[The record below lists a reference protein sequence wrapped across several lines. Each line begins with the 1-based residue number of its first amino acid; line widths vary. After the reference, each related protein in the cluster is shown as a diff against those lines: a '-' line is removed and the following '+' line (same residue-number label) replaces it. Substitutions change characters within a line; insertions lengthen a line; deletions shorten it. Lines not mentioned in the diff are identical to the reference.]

1 MRVTVVIPCYNVAG
15 LVGKALESALMQ
27 DHADLELILVD
38 DGSTD
43 GTVEVLERHPAVAEG
58 RVRLLRQMNRGA
70 SAARNHGLRVAT
82 GAYVQFLDA
91 DDQLMPDKISGQV
104 ALAEREGWP
113 EVVVGDYRAVRPD
126 GLMDRVQALYERPWM
141 ALIRTRM
148 GTTSANLWAREA
160 LLAVGGWPEDLASSQ
175 DYALL
180 FKLLKRDARVAWDR
194 RERTEVLKRASGSI
208 SRTGVRANWERYVDL
223 RRRIKEHLVGLGR
236 ERYAAEIAALDQY
249 IFMALRILATYD
261 RDQAVKL
268 YRSCIDKGFRPEVG
282 PAITERYVAL
292 FTLLGFAG
300 AERALRL
307 ARGRKQADA

>member
-1 MRVTVVIPCYNVAG
+1 MRVTVVIPCYNVAD
-15 LVGKALESALMQ
+15 LVGRALDSALMQ
-27 DHADLELILVD
+27 DHADLEVILVD

-43 GTVEVLERHPAVAEG
+43 GTAEVLERHPGVTGG
-58 RVRLLRQMNRGA
+58 RARLVRQMNRGA
-70 SAARNHGLRVAT
+70 SAARNHGLRMAT
-82 GAYVQFLDA
+82 GTYVQFLDA
-91 DDQLMPDKISGQV
+91 DDLLMPDKISGQL

-113 EVVVGDYRAVRPD
+113 DVIVGDYRAVRPD
-126 GLMDRVQALYERPWM
+126 GLMDRVQALYDRPWM

-148 GTTSANLWAREA
+148 GTTSANLWAREL
-160 LLAVGGWPEDLASSQ
+160 LLAVDGWPEELASSQ

-180 FKLLKRDARVAWDR
+180 FTLLKRGARVGWDR
-194 RERTEVLKRASGSI
+194 RERTEVLKRPTGSI

-300 AERALRL
+300 AERALGL
-307 ARGRKQADA
+307 ARRRKQADA